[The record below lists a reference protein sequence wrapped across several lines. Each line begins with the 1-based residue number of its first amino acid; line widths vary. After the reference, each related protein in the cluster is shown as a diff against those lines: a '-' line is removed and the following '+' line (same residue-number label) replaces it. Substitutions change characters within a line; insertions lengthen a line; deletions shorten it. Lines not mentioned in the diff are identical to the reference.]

1 MHLFELGLVKAD
13 YTGHQNEK
21 DDNSVTK
28 LSDIRKSSRLTL
40 AHLNRLRIAHD
51 VRKFEHEKKLKSV
64 SKQYKPAAEPGAA
77 GAMGV

>member
-1 MHLFELGLVKAD
+1 MHLFELGLVPTD
-13 YTGHQNEK
+13 YTGRQNDKE
-21 DDNSVTK
+21 DNSVTK

-40 AHLNRLRIAHD
+40 AHLNRLRVAHD

-64 SKQYKPAAEPGAA
+64 TQQYKPAAEPGAA